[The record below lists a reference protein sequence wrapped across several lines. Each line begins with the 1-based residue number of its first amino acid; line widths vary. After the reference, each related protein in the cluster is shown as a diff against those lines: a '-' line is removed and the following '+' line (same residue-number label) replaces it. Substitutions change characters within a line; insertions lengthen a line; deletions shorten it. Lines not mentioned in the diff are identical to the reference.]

1 MLNFAQL
8 SRLDLNL
15 LVLFDIVLEEGHVA
29 RAAARLNLTP
39 SAVSHGLG
47 RLRRLLNDPLFLR
60 RPKGV
65 VPTARALELAEPIRD
80 MLARV
85 DRIVASASPFDP
97 ATARRRF
104 TIGAPDGASAVVLA
118 PLLELLNRTAPG
130 IDIGLR
136 LLMPELRDRLSDQ
149 AWHGALAGLEAR
161 EVDVAVLPIGTV
173 PPRFVA
179 RKLYEEDFVVAMR
192 KGHPCARKPSLM
204 QFCAMRHL
212 LVSLSG
218 DAHGFVDVLLAERGL
233 SRRVVLTV
241 PSFMMAL
248 SHLAESDLIAALPR
262 QLMARYGARFGLVA
276 AELPLR
282 RRSDTLSAVIT
293 KAAMMD
299 AGIAW
304 LLQILAE
311 RVAPELAR
319 PGRGR
324 LRAAG
329 IVSSPIG

>member
-1 MLNFAQL
+1 MLNSAQL
-8 SRLDLNL
+8 ARLDLNL
-15 LVLFDIVLEEGHVA
+15 LVLFDVVLEEGHVA

-85 DRIVASASPFDP
+85 GRIVASASPFDP

-104 TIGAPDGASAVVLA
+104 TIGAPDGASAVVLS

-149 AWHGALAGLEAR
+149 VWHAALAGLEAR
-161 EVDVAVLPIGTV
+161 DVDVAVLPIGTV

-179 RKLYEEDFVVAMR
+179 RELYEEDFVVAMR
-192 KGHPCARKPSLM
+192 KGHRYAREPSLA

-233 SRRVVLTV
+233 SRRIVLTV

-262 QLMARYGARFGLVA
+262 QLVARYGARFGLVA

-282 RRSDTLSAVIT
+282 RRSDILRVVVT

-311 RVAPELAR
+311 RVAPGLAR

-324 LRAAG
+324 RRSTG
-329 IVSSPIG
+329 IASSPIR

>member
-248 SHLAESDLIAALPR
+248 SHPGRIRPDRRASAAAHGALRGALRSRCCRAAAAAAQRYPQRGRHQGGDDGRRHRLVVPNPR
-262 QLMARYGARFGLVA
+262 
-276 AELPLR
+276 
-282 RRSDTLSAVIT
+282 
-293 KAAMMD
+293 
-299 AGIAW
+299 
-304 LLQILAE
+304 E

-324 LRAAG
+324 RRAAG